1 MNSLSVETEQLQ
13 LALEAAGMGIWDW
26 NILTE
31 KITWSSGHEQLF
43 GLEIGSFDGTYAT
56 FAACIHPDDRAS
68 VAEMLNIARQEQHPY
83 QQEMRVMWSDG
94 SMHWIESK
102 GRFFYDANG
111 QAVRMLGTV
120 LDISDRKRMEL
131 ALRDSENH
139 LRAIIAAEPECVKL
153 VASDG
158 TLLNMNAAGLAMI
171 EVQNPDAAI
180 GQSVYALV
188 TPEHRAAFQAFNES
202 VCNEGRSGKLEFE
215 IVGAQGTR
223 RWMETHAVPLQNE
236 VNKTLVQLAVT
247 RDITERK
254 QVEKN
259 LRSRVHQQAAVAK
272 LGQLALADSNLD
284 TLMDEAV
291 VLVAQS
297 LEVEYCKVLELLP
310 DGNAVL
316 LRAGVGW
323 QPGLVGEATVSCDLD
338 SQAGYTLFSHE
349 PVIVEDL
356 RTEKRFS
363 GPPLLHEHQVV
374 SGLSTIVPGKNGS
387 YGVLGAHTTKQ
398 RQFTQDDIYFLQAVA
413 NVLAEAIARQSAE
426 QVLRSSLQEL
436 ANLKFALDES
446 SIVAITDH
454 QGIITYANDNFCT
467 ISQYSRAELIGQN
480 HRIINS
486 HYHPK
491 TFFTQMWATIS
502 QGQVW
507 QGEIKNRAKD
517 GTFYWVDTTI
527 VPLLDEQKKPYQY
540 IAIRSDIT
548 ARKWAESQLLTA
560 KDELEIRVAQRTAE
574 LVKVN
579 EQLQLELDERK
590 RAEFALER
598 LSRHNQL
605 ILNSVG
611 EGLCGLDMQGK
622 ISFVNPAAAIM
633 LGYSVAEL
641 SGESI
646 YTILPQST
654 ANATPDSWN
663 KLPIYES
670 LQDGAVHQVTNQV
683 FRRKDNSS
691 FPVEYVSTP
700 IREADAIIGAVITFK
715 DITER
720 QQIER
725 MKDEFISVVSHE
737 LRTPLTSIHGSLGML
752 KSGLLDPS
760 SERGKRLLEIAVDSS
775 DRLVRLINDILDI
788 ERIESG
794 KVQMAK
800 QACNA
805 ADLMAEAA
813 NVMQPI
819 AQKFGVNLSVA
830 STSVELW
837 ADSDRI
843 IQTLTNL
850 LSNALKFSHPG
861 STVWLTAEIQTDKL
875 LFQVKDRGRGI
886 PQGKLETIFER
897 FQQVDVS
904 DSRDREGTGLGL
916 AICRSIVQQHDGQ
929 IWAEST
935 LGEGSIF
942 SFTLPIQ
949 QEIALKNLERPLILV
964 CDDDAATRTTLQTM
978 LQQQNYSVITVSSGQ
993 EAVEQA
999 ARQQPNAIILD
1010 LVMPGVN
1017 GWEVMADLK
1026 QHAATKDIPI
1036 VVCSVC
1042 SPDPNFSHQDFVDWV
1057 VKPLD
1062 EALLLQSIEQV
1073 LAQSDR
1079 SLVRILLVEDDL
1091 DLAQLLITLF
1101 EERGI
1106 KIFLAQTGR
1115 EAIHLSQQINP
1126 DLLILDLVL
1135 PDGNGFDVA
1144 MWLSQHNY
1152 LHRLPLVVYSAKE
1165 LDEFERDR
1173 LKLGQTEFL
1182 TKGRISTQ
1190 ELEQRVIKLLQG
1202 ITQKKM
1208 QDDGDGETSFDS

>member
-1 MNSLSVETEQLQ
+1 MNSLFVETQLW
-13 LALEAAGMGIWDW
+13 LALEAARMGIWDW
-26 NILTE
+26 NILTDE
-31 KITWSSGHEQLF
+31 ITWSSGHEQLF
-43 GLEIGSFDGTYAT
+43 GLEIGSDGTYAT
-56 FAACIHPDDRAS
+56 FLACIHPDDRAS
-68 VAEMLNIARQEQHPY
+68 VTEMLNIARQEQQPY
-83 QQEMRVMWSDG
+83 QQEMRVIWSDG
-94 SMHWIESK
+94 SIHWIEGK
-102 GRFFYDANG
+102 GQFFYDETG
-111 QAVRMLGTV
+111 QAVRMLGTI

-171 EVQNPDAAI
+171 GVQNPDATI
-180 GQSVYALV
+180 GQSVYTLIA
-188 TPEHRAAFQAFNES
+188 PEHRAAFQSFNES
-202 VCNEGRSGKLEFE
+202 VCNEGNSGKLEFE
-215 IVGAQGTR
+215 IVAQGTR

-236 VNKTLVQLAVT
+236 ADKTLVQLAIT

-259 LRSRVHQQAAVAK
+259 LRS
-272 LGQLALADSNLD
+272 L
-284 TLMDEAV
+284 
-291 VLVAQS
+291 
-297 LEVEYCKVLELLP
+297 
-310 DGNAVL
+310 
-316 LRAGVGW
+316 
-323 QPGLVGEATVSCDLD
+323 
-338 SQAGYTLFSHE
+338 
-349 PVIVEDL
+349 
-356 RTEKRFS
+356 
-363 GPPLLHEHQVV
+363 
-374 SGLSTIVPGKNGS
+374 
-387 YGVLGAHTTKQ
+387 
-398 RQFTQDDIYFLQAVA
+398 
-413 NVLAEAIARQSAE
+413 
-426 QVLRSSLQEL
+426 LQEL

-446 SIVAITDH
+446 SIVAITDC
-454 QGIITYANDNFCT
+454 QGTITYANDKFCK

-486 HYHPK
+486 HYHSK
-491 TFFTQMWATIS
+491 AFFTQMWATIS

-517 GTFYWVDTTI
+517 GTFYWVNTTI
-527 VPLLDEQKKPYQY
+527 VPLLDEQKNPYQY
-540 IAIRSDIT
+540 IAIRRDIT

-590 RAEFALER
+590 RAESALER
-598 LSRHNQL
+598 LSHQNQL

-611 EGLCGLDMQGK
+611 EGLCGLDMHGK

-633 LGYSVAEL
+633 LGYSIAEL

-646 YTILPQST
+646 YTILPQAT
-654 ANATPDSWN
+654 ANETPNSWN

-720 QQIER
+720 QQVER

-752 KSGLLDPS
+752 KSGLLDPN

-830 STSVELW
+830 SISVELW

-850 LSNALKFSHPG
+850 LSNAIKFSHPG
-861 STVWLTAEIQTDKL
+861 STVWLTAEIQADKL

-886 PQGKLETIFER
+886 PLEKLETIFER

-916 AICRSIVQQHDGQ
+916 AICRSIVQQHNGQ

-942 SFTLPIQ
+942 SFTVPIVQ
-949 QEIALKNLERPLILV
+949 QETAAKTLERPLILV

-978 LQQQNYSVITVSSGQ
+978 LQHNYGVLTVGSSQ

-999 ARQQPNAIILD
+999 VRQQPDAIVLD
-1010 LVMPGVN
+1010 VVMTGVN
-1017 GWEVMADLK
+1017 GWEVMASLK

-1036 VVCSVC
+1036 IVCSVC
-1042 SPDPNFSHQDFVDWV
+1042 LPDPNLAHQDFVDWV

-1062 EALLLQSIEQV
+1062 KALLLQSIEQV
-1073 LAQSDR
+1073 LALGDR
-1079 SLVRILLVEDDL
+1079 SLVRILLVEDDPA
-1091 DLAQLLITLF
+1091 LAQLLVTLF
-1101 EERGI
+1101 ENRGI
-1106 KIFLAQTGR
+1106 EIFHAQTGR
-1115 EAIHLSQQINP
+1115 EAIQLSQQINP
-1126 DLLILDLVL
+1126 DLLILDLIL
-1135 PDGNGFDVA
+1135 PDVTGFDVA
-1144 MWLSQHNY
+1144 LWLSHHHY

-1165 LDEFERDR
+1165 LNNFERDR

-1182 TKGRISTQ
+1182 TKGRVSTQ

-1208 QDDGDGETSFDS
+1208 QDNGDGKTSFGS

>member
-1 MNSLSVETEQLQ
+1 MNSLFVETQLL
-13 LALEAAGMGIWDW
+13 LALEAARMGIWDW
-26 NILTE
+26 NILTDE
-31 KITWSSGHEQLF
+31 ITWSNGHEQLF

-56 FAACIHPDDRAS
+56 FLACIHPDDRAS
-68 VAEMLNIARQEQHPY
+68 VAEMLNIARQEQQPY
-83 QQEMRVMWSDG
+83 QQEMRVIWADS
-94 SMHWIESK
+94 SIHWIEGK
-102 GRFFYDANG
+102 GRFFYDETG
-111 QAVRMLGTV
+111 QAVRMMGTV

-171 EVQNPDAAI
+171 GVQNADEAI
-180 GQSVYALV
+180 GQSVYELV
-188 TPEHRAAFQAFNES
+188 APEHRAAFQAFNES
-202 VCNEGRSGKLEFE
+202 VCDQGNSGKLEFE

-223 RWMETHAVPLQNE
+223 RWLETHAVPLRHE
-236 VNKTLVQLAVT
+236 ADKTLVQLAIT

-259 LRSRVHQQAAVAK
+259 
-272 LGQLALADSNLD
+272 
-284 TLMDEAV
+284 
-291 VLVAQS
+291 
-297 LEVEYCKVLELLP
+297 
-310 DGNAVL
+310 
-316 LRAGVGW
+316 
-323 QPGLVGEATVSCDLD
+323 
-338 SQAGYTLFSHE
+338 
-349 PVIVEDL
+349 
-356 RTEKRFS
+356 
-363 GPPLLHEHQVV
+363 
-374 SGLSTIVPGKNGS
+374 
-387 YGVLGAHTTKQ
+387 
-398 RQFTQDDIYFLQAVA
+398 
-413 NVLAEAIARQSAE
+413 
-426 QVLRSSLQEL
+426 LRSSLQEL

-446 SIVAITDH
+446 SIVAITDR
-454 QGIITYANDNFCT
+454 QGTITYANDKFCE
-467 ISQYSRAELIGQN
+467 ISQYSRAELVGQN

-491 TFFTQMWATIS
+491 AFFTQMWATIS

-517 GTFYWVDTTI
+517 GTIYWVDTTI

-540 IAIRSDIT
+540 IAIRSNIT

-590 RAEFALER
+590 KAESALER
-598 LSRHNQL
+598 LSHQNQL

-611 EGLCGLDMQGK
+611 EGLCGLDMHGK

-633 LGYSVAEL
+633 LGYSIAEL

-646 YTILPQST
+646 YRILPQAT
-654 ANATPDSWN
+654 ANETPNSWN

-700 IREADAIIGAVITFK
+700 IREANAIIGAVITFK

-830 STSVELW
+830 SISVELW
-837 ADSDRI
+837 VDSDRI

-850 LSNALKFSHPG
+850 LSNAIKFSPPG

-942 SFTLPIQ
+942 SFTVPIVQ
-949 QEIALKNLERPLILV
+949 QEIALKTLECPLILV
-964 CDDDAATRTTLQTM
+964 CDDDAATRTTLETI
-978 LQQQNYSVITVSSGQ
+978 LQQQNYGVISVGSGQ
-993 EAVEQA
+993 ETVEQA
-999 ARQQPNAIILD
+999 IRQQPDAIVLD

-1036 VVCSVC
+1036 IVCSVRP
-1042 SPDPNFSHQDFVDWV
+1042 PDPNFSHQDFVDWV

-1073 LAQSDR
+1073 LALGDR
-1079 SLVRILLVEDDL
+1079 SFVRILLVEDDPA
-1091 DLAQLLITLF
+1091 LAQLLITLF

-1106 KIFLAQTGR
+1106 EIFLAQTGR
-1115 EAIHLSQQINP
+1115 EAIQLSQQINP
-1126 DLLILDLVL
+1126 DLLILDLIL
-1135 PDGNGFDVA
+1135 PDGTGFDVTL
-1144 MWLSQHNY
+1144 WLSHHSY

-1165 LDEFERDR
+1165 LNNFERDR

-1182 TKGRISTQ
+1182 TKGRVSTQ

-1208 QDDGDGETSFDS
+1208 QDHGDGETSLDS

>member
-1 MNSLSVETEQLQ
+1 MNSLFIETAQLQ
-13 LALEAAGMGIWDW
+13 LALEAARMGIWDW
-26 NILTE
+26 NILTDE
-31 KITWSSGHEQLF
+31 ITWSSGHEQLF

-56 FAACIHPDDRAS
+56 FFACIHPDDRQAMT
-68 VAEMLNIARQEQHPY
+68 EKINIARQ
-83 QQEMRVMWSDG
+83 QQQDYHQEFRVIWADG
-94 SMHWIESK
+94 SIHWIEGK
-102 GRFFYDANG
+102 GRFFYNATG
-111 QAVRMLGTV
+111 SAVRMLGTV
-120 LDISDRKRMEL
+120 LEISDRKQMEL
-131 ALRDSENH
+131 ALKDSENY

-171 EVQNPDAAI
+171 GVQSADAAI
-180 GQSVYALV
+180 GQSVYTLV
-188 TPEHRAAFQAFNES
+188 ASEHRAAFQAFNES
-202 VCNEGRSGKLEFE
+202 VCHNGNSGKLEFE
-215 IVGAQGTR
+215 IVGAQGAR
-223 RWMETHAVPLQNE
+223 RWMETHAVPLRNE
-236 VNKTLVQLAVT
+236 ADKTSVQLAVT

-310 DGNAVL
+310 DGKAVL

-323 QPGLVGEATVSCDLD
+323 QQGLVGKATVSCDLS

-356 RTEKRFS
+356 RVEKRFS
-363 GPPLLHEHQVV
+363 GPPLLHEHQVI
-374 SGLSTIVPGKNGS
+374 SGLSTIVPGKDGP
-387 YGVLGAHTTKQ
+387 YGVIGAHTTKQ
-398 RQFTQDDIYFLQAVA
+398 RHFTQDDIYFLQAVA

-446 SIVAITDH
+446 SIVAITDR
-454 QGIITYANDNFCT
+454 QGTITYANDNFCA

-480 HRIINS
+480 HQIINS

-517 GTFYWVDTTI
+517 GTIYWVDTTI

-560 KDELEIRVAQRTAE
+560 KEELEIRVAERTAE

-579 EQLQLELDERK
+579 QQLQLELDERK
-590 RAEFALER
+590 RAESALAR
-598 LSRHNQL
+598 LSRQNQL

-611 EGLCGLDMQGK
+611 EGLCGLDMQGN
-622 ISFVNPAAAIM
+622 ISFVNPAAALM

-641 SGESI
+641 RGQSI
-646 YTILPQST
+646 YTILPPLP
-654 ANATPDSWN
+654 ANETPDRWSR
-663 KLPIYES
+663 LPIYES
-670 LQDGAVHQVTNQV
+670 LRDGAVHQVTNEV
-683 FRRKDNSS
+683 FRRQDNST
-691 FPVEYVSTP
+691 FPVEYISTP
-700 IREADAIIGAVITFK
+700 IREAEAIVGAVITFK

-752 KSGLLDPS
+752 KSGLLNPN

-800 QACNA
+800 QTCNA

-830 STSVELW
+830 SISVELW
-837 ADSDRI
+837 ADSDRL

-850 LSNALKFSHPG
+850 LSNAIKFSPPG
-861 STVWLTAEIQTDKL
+861 STVWLTAQIQAEKL
-875 LFQVKDRGRGI
+875 IFQVKDRGRGI
-886 PQGKLETIFER
+886 PADKLETIFER

-929 IWAEST
+929 IWAESI
-935 LGEGSIF
+935 LGEGSTF
-942 SFTLPIQ
+942 SFTIPIPAQ
-949 QEIALKNLERPLILV
+949 IAPDQILNRPLVLV
-964 CDDDAATRTTLQTM
+964 CDDDSSTRSTLQNM
-978 LQQQNYSVITVSSGQ
+978 LQQQNYGVIAVGSGQ
-993 EAVEQA
+993 EAVDWA
-999 ARQQPNAIILD
+999 VRQQPDAIILD
-1010 LVMPGVN
+1010 LVMPGAN
-1017 GWEVMADLK
+1017 GWEVMAHLK
-1026 QHAATKDIPI
+1026 QHVATKDIPI

-1042 SPDPNFSHQDFVDWV
+1042 AQDRDLSPQGFVDWV

-1062 EALLLQSIEQV
+1062 ETLLLQSIEQV

-1079 SLVRILLVEDDL
+1079 SFVRILLVEDDPA
-1091 DLAQLLITLF
+1091 LAQLLSTL
-1101 EERGI
+1101 R
-1106 KIFLAQTGR
+1106 
-1115 EAIHLSQQINP
+1115 
-1126 DLLILDLVL
+1126 
-1135 PDGNGFDVA
+1135 
-1144 MWLSQHNY
+1144 
-1152 LHRLPLVVYSAKE
+1152 
-1165 LDEFERDR
+1165 
-1173 LKLGQTEFL
+1173 
-1182 TKGRISTQ
+1182 
-1190 ELEQRVIKLLQG
+1190 
-1202 ITQKKM
+1202 
-1208 QDDGDGETSFDS
+1208 